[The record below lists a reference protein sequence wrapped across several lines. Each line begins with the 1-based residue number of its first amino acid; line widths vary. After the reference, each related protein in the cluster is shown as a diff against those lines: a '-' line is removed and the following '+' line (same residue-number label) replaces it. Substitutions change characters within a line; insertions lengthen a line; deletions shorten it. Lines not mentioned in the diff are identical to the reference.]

1 MLREVYDKPEEI
13 TIDVGVDKMPP
24 LPPPTAIQPSTAVF
38 APIFDI
44 NYSFCSFA
52 DYPYLVKLPGS
63 CCYQFFLAQTEEARY
78 LKTILEDHVKFPTF
92 PRRLNGNVIVDCHP
106 EYHPITLQDLIPI
119 SSAMSSL
126 PSLETILPDFRMAN
140 LFG

>member
-1 MLREVYDKPEEI
+1 MLREVYDEPEEI
-13 TIDVGVDKMPP
+13 TIDVEVDKMPP

>member
-1 MLREVYDKPEEI
+1 
-13 TIDVGVDKMPP
+13 MPP

-63 CCYQFFLAQTEEARY
+63 LCYQFYLAQTEEARY

-106 EYHPITLQDLIPI
+106 DQNIIPLLFKNPIPI

-126 PSLETILPDFRMAN
+126 PSLETILPDFRIAN
-140 LFG
+140 PFGLLF